1 MTSLA
6 EALDAEREKRRRDAT
21 DAATRREVGRA
32 VLQVLAQRLNADPLP
47 AWFFISR
54 GDDILVAHSD
64 GGAGRRH
71 VGTWTVDHEMRLV
84 LDQET
89 TEWITA
95 ESCARV
101 VDEAVQ
107 ITARFIVDMENSA
120 FAHRREAS

>member
-107 ITARFIVDMENSA
+107 ITARFIVDIESRA
-120 FAHRREAS
+120 FTSRREAS